1 MLAEH
6 RRQKPVLSEDGNCN
20 GNRSAPSASWKRSL
34 SKINQHFTEIARGNL
49 LNFNVDKLGRSSISI
64 PNDATLVLNY
74 GLWH

>member
-1 MLAEH
+1 MGIGRPPQPHGQDL
-6 RRQKPVLSEDGNCN
+6 
-20 GNRSAPSASWKRSL
+20 L

-49 LNFNVDKLGRSSISI
+49 LNFNVDKLGKSSISI

>member
-1 MLAEH
+1 MGIGQPPQPH
-6 RRQKPVLSEDGNCN
+6 GKD
-20 GNRSAPSASWKRSL
+20 L